1 MYIISTREFRANQ
14 KKYFELAETE
24 TVFVTRKN
32 GKPISISVAREEDI
46 PKRDLIA
53 ELKGAL
59 QQVKDHMD
67 GKIELKSAESSL
79 DELRN
84 STL

>member
-1 MYIISTREFRANQ
+1 MYIVTTREFRANQ

-32 GKPISISVAREEDI
+32 RKPIVINVAEDDYI
-46 PKRDLIA
+46 PRRDLIG
-53 ELKGAL
+53 ELRGAL

-67 GKIELKSAESSL
+67 GKIKLKSL
-79 DELRN
+79 DELIDE
-84 STL
+84 L